1 MTNKSMNKLLFIL
14 WLIAAGTNLLGWLTM
29 GFEYDKLMICLLEC
43 LLAQW
48 NYREY
53 KRTDK

>member
-1 MTNKSMNKLLFIL
+1 MYKTLFIL
-14 WLIAAGTNLLGWLTM
+14 WLIAAGMNLLTYFTL
-29 GFEYDKLMICLLEC
+29 GFEYDKLMIAMLEL

-53 KRTDK
+53 KRGE